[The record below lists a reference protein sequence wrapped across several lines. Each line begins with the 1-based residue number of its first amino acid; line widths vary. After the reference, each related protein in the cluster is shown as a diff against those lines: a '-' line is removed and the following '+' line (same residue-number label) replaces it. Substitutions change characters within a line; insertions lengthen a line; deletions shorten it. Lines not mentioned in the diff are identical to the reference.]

1 MAAAA
6 VNRPTAGFTLI
17 ELLIAI
23 AIVAILAAVAYPQ
36 YSEYARK
43 TRRSEIAGVLVE
55 EAQKLERFHSRA
67 GQYSDV
73 SGPPA
78 FSHEVSVGNAF
89 YRIGA
94 ERKERTFT
102 LTASP
107 MGGGMM
113 AGDACGSF
121 VLENTGRRDN
131 LGMSGA
137 ASVAGCWGR

>member
-1 MAAAA
+1 M
-6 VNRPTAGFTLI
+6 NTARRGFTLI

-36 YSEYARK
+36 YSEYTRK
-43 TRRSEIAGVLVE
+43 TRRAEIAAVLVE

-89 YRIGA
+89 YRIDA

-107 MGGGMM
+107 IGGGMM
-113 AGDACGSF
+113 GGDACGSF
-121 VLENTGRRDN
+121 VLESTGRRNN

-137 ASVAGCWGR
+137 ASVSGCWGR

>member
-1 MAAAA
+1 M
-6 VNRPTAGFTLI
+6 NRPTAGFTLI

-36 YSEYARK
+36 YSEYTRK

-78 FSHEVSVGNAF
+78 FSHEVSKGNAF

-107 MGGGMM
+107 IGGGIMG
-113 AGDACGSF
+113 GDACGSF

-137 ASVAGCWGR
+137 ASVARCWGR

>member
-1 MAAAA
+1 M
-6 VNRPTAGFTLI
+6 NRTHTGFTLI

-36 YSEYARK
+36 YSEYTRK
-43 TRRSEIAGVLVE
+43 TRRSGIAGVLVE

-78 FSHEVSVGNAF
+78 FSHEVSEGNAF

-102 LTASP
+102 LCAGKHWQARQSRDV
-107 MGGGMM
+107 GGCQCVG
-113 AGDACGSF
+113 
-121 VLENTGRRDN
+121 VL
-131 LGMSGA
+131 GA
-137 ASVAGCWGR
+137 LI

>member
-1 MAAAA
+1 M
-6 VNRPTAGFTLI
+6 NRPTTGFTLI

-36 YSEYARK
+36 YREYTRK
-43 TRRSEIAGVLVE
+43 ARRSEIAGVLVE

-73 SGPPA
+73 SRPPA

-107 MGGGMM
+107 MGGGVMG
-113 AGDACGSF
+113 GDACGRF
-121 VLENTGRRDN
+121 VLESTGRRDN
-131 LGMSGA
+131 LGMSGT

>member
-1 MAAAA
+1 M
-6 VNRPTAGFTLI
+6 NTARRGFTLI
-17 ELLIAI
+17 ELLIAV

-36 YSEYARK
+36 YSEYTRK
-43 TRRSEIAGVLVE
+43 TRRAEIAAVLVE

-78 FSHEVSVGNAF
+78 LSYEVSVGNAF
-89 YRIGA
+89 YRIDA

-107 MGGGMM
+107 VGGGMM
-113 AGDACGSF
+113 GGDACGSF
-121 VLENTGRRDN
+121 VLESTGRRNN
-131 LGMSGA
+131 LGMSGT
-137 ASVAGCWGR
+137 ASVSGCWGR

>member
-1 MAAAA
+1 M
-6 VNRPTAGFTLI
+6 NSIRRGFTLI

-23 AIVAILAAVAYPQ
+23 AIIAILAAVAYPQ
-36 YSEYARK
+36 YSEYTRK

-102 LTASP
+102 LTAFP
-107 MGGGMM
+107 IGMMGG
-113 AGDACGSF
+113 DDCGSF

-137 ASVAGCWGR
+137 ASVSGCWGR